1 MRSFIRRIYLLGLVF
16 VLVGGLNTFVGIR
29 HLGEQLQQHIEDTI
43 TFKLDSVMSE
53 VSLGLLNVER
63 MLGAAEAVIAIEDD
77 EDKIIQFFDEI
88 LRDNRSFL
96 AMYLGIA
103 EDHVLYTNRD
113 FHWEPVDPTTRP
125 WYQAATREGRLVFT
139 YPYVDAA
146 ADRWVITMAKPLYDE
161 NGHLM
166 GVLGVDESLQGMLAS
181 LEMAKPSEHGHVFAF
196 DEMGRVLLSDPEE
209 VQTPVLMGQ
218 DLMETVLSDPGGILF
233 TTVEGEDGYFRWQ
246 AVGSSGIIIGLFAP
260 IKDFLDYRLLVVQV
274 LLTTLV
280 SLVVLAL
287 ALFIFQRQYITKPM
301 RDLDRDIMAISLDED
316 VTYRLPA
323 RKHSPFEHLR
333 RSINVSLDRVQQHFE
348 NIIHQ
353 QEELTAAYGQLVA
366 HEKQLQE
373 QYQEIKKDE
382 EHIQFLAD
390 HDVLTGLP
398 NRRKFEEDLEALLD
412 SAQTGSVLLFD
423 LDNFKNVNDTLGHVY
438 GDALLRHLAGTL
450 ERSLDSAARVYRFG
464 GDEFLVILDGIVE
477 REELAAIITRL
488 LQNVSKTHTVEGR
501 RNNITSSV
509 GVVRYPYDGTSVEQ
523 LLIKADIA
531 MYNAKQLGRN
541 RYVLFEASMSAS
553 FAEQVH
559 MKHIL
564 REAVK
569 NGGFRLLYQPV
580 VDARTGDIA
589 YLEALIR
596 LQDHSLSPT
605 VFVAAAEE
613 SDLIQPMGRWVIQE
627 AIGQLVAWRA
637 EGKELKPISI
647 NLSPKQFYDVGLVDF
662 LIKELETHQ
671 IDRGLIEMEITETVL
686 IDSSAEAVRIIE
698 RIRKLGVKVA
708 LDDFGTGYLSIK
720 YITHLP
726 VDRIKLDRSMSQGLP
741 GTLPVI
747 EGLITIAHSLG
758 MAVVAEGIE
767 ETEEAHQLVKAQCD
781 YLQGYLFAQPLTD
794 DEIGPMLGANFAQ
807 HLKREV

>member
-1 MRSFIRRIYLLGLVF
+1 M
-16 VLVGGLNTFVGIR
+16 
-29 HLGEQLQQHIEDTI
+29 
-43 TFKLDSVMSE
+43 
-53 VSLGLLNVER
+53 
-63 MLGAAEAVIAIEDD
+63 
-77 EDKIIQFFDEI
+77 
-88 LRDNRSFL
+88 
-96 AMYLGIA
+96 
-103 EDHVLYTNRD
+103 
-113 FHWEPVDPTTRP
+113 
-125 WYQAATREGRLVFT
+125 
-139 YPYVDAA
+139 
-146 ADRWVITMAKPLYDE
+146 ITMAKPLYDE

-196 DEMGRVLLSDPEE
+196 DEIGRILLSDPEE

-274 LLTTLV
+274 LMTTLV

-613 SDLIQPMGRWVIQE
+613 SDLIQPIGRWVIQE